1 MEAEQIEKYIQQAT
15 DGLMYYLPKAALA
28 IILLLIGMRVINKL
42 VRLLMKAMKRAGMA
56 ENILPFLSSIVNI
69 GLKLALFFVVAG
81 TLGFDTAGLVT
92 VIAAAGFAV
101 GLALQG
107 SLSNFAAGIL
117 ILIFRPYKIGDWIQ
131 IDDFFGKVA
140 EIQIFNTLLTTPGRK
155 TLIIPNGQV
164 VENVVTNFSELGQV
178 RLELRVLMAYEENF
192 PRIKQIIT
200 DAMQDC
206 DLVLSDPLPSI
217 GIESFDTH
225 NIVVAVR
232 PYVHPETYWEATFQ
246 VNEHI
251 KAALSQ
257 AGIRMAYSEGVELGP
272 IGG

>member
-1 MEAEQIEKYIQQAT
+1 MDTEQIEKYIQQAT
-15 DGLMYYLPKAALA
+15 DGLIYYLPKVALA
-28 IILLLIGMRVINKL
+28 IILLLIGIRVINKL
-42 VRLLMKAMKRAGMA
+42 VRLLMKAMKRAGLA

-69 GLKLALFFVVAG
+69 GLKLALFFIVAG

-92 VIAAAGFAV
+92 VVAAAGFAV

-131 IDDFFGKVA
+131 IGDFFGKVA
-140 EIQIFNTLLTTPGRK
+140 EIQIFNTLLITPGKK

-178 RLELRVLMAYEENF
+178 RLELRVLMGYEESF
-192 PRIKQIIT
+192 PHIKQVIT
-200 DAMQDC
+200 TALHDC
-206 DLVLSDPLPSI
+206 DLVLKDPLPGV

-232 PYVHPETYWEATFQ
+232 PYVDPERYWEATFQ
-246 VNEHI
+246 VNEYI